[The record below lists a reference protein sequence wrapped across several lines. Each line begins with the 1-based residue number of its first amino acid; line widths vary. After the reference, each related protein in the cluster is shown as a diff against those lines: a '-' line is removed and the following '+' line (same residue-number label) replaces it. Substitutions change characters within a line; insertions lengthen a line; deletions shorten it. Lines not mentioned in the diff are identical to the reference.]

1 MIDMMRQ
8 WWLGLAA
15 RERVLVGIAGALAAT
30 VISWFAIITP
40 LANGLDGARDAHRI
54 AAERHAT
61 IMARV
66 ETATALQNSASGA
79 APSVTGQIDLVI
91 SQSAA
96 EQGFILSRNDA
107 VGRDGTS
114 IAIGS
119 ARSAA
124 LLGWLGVLEQ
134 QGLIAKALSLRPNAD
149 GTVAMT
155 ATIERVR

>member
-1 MIDMMRQ
+1 MSDMVRQ
-8 WWLGLAA
+8 WWHGLTPREQVLIGIAGGLAA
-15 RERVLVGIAGALAAT
+15 I
-30 VISWFAIITP
+30 VIGWFAIIMP
-40 LANGLDGARDAHRI
+40 LTSGLNAARDAHRI

-61 IMARV
+61 IEARV
-66 ETATALQNSASGA
+66 DIATALRANASTPTVGA
-79 APSVTGQIDLVI
+79 TGQIDLVI

-107 VGRDGTS
+107 VGRDGAN

-134 QGLIAKALSLRPNAD
+134 QGLIAQALSLRPNAD